1 MVKNFE
7 HNKKEIKKGLYLVPT
22 PIGNLG
28 DITYRAVE
36 ILKNVSLV
44 AAEDTRHSKKLF
56 NHYLIKTPLLSYFE
70 HNRNLRIPRLLDHLN
85 KGDNIAYASV
95 PLGAYSQQRI
105 IPSKIAVR
113 VPEGISHKQAATLM
127 TKGLT
132 TNYLICKTYN
142 LKAGE
147 TVLFHAAAG
156 GVGQIFAQWANSIG
170 AKVIG
175 TVGSDEKIKIA
186 EENGYAHVINYTK
199 DNFAKKVM
207 EITNNEG
214 VPAVFDGVGKN
225 TFQGSLAC
233 LKTRGMMISFG
244 NASGPLDPVNVPKDI
259 QPKGLYLTRPSI
271 GQYFTNRKEL
281 QAGADA
287 VFEKVKFGKIKIK
300 IFKEYSLVDAGQA
313 HKDLESRKLTG
324 PAILVP

>member
-1 MVKNFE
+1 MPKSIIIKKNGGPE
-7 HNKKEIKKGLYLVPT
+7 VLELQDVNVGSPGPDEIKVTNHAIGLNYIDTYHRSGLYPLPL
-22 PIGNLG
+22 PSGIGLEAAG
-28 DITYRAVE
+28 KIDEVGS
-36 ILKNVSLV
+36 NVK
-44 AAEDTRHSKKLF
+44 EF
-56 NHYLIKTPLLSYFE
+56 
-70 HNRNLRIPRLLDHLN
+70 N
-85 KGDNIAYASV
+85 KGDNIAYAAMPIGSY
-95 PLGAYSQQRI
+95 AHQRI
-105 IPSKIAVR
+105 IPAKIAIK
-113 VPEGISHKQAATLM
+113 VPDGISFQQAATLI

-132 TNYLICKTYN
+132 VNYLITKTYN

-156 GVGQIFAQWANSIG
+156 GVGQIFSQWANSIG

-186 EENGYAHVINYTK
+186 EENGYEHVINYTK
-199 DNFAKKVM
+199 EDFSKKVM
-207 EITNNEG
+207 EITRNEG

-225 TFQGSLAC
+225 TFKGSLTC

-271 GQYFTNRKEL
+271 AQYFTNRKEL
-281 QAGADA
+281 QTGADE

-300 IFKEYSLVDAGQA
+300 IFKEYKLAEAKKA
-313 HKDLESRKLTG
+313 HEDLEARKFTG
-324 PAILVP
+324 PAILIP

>member
-1 MVKNFE
+1 MPKSIIIKKNGGPE
-7 HNKKEIKKGLYLVPT
+7 VLELQDVNVGSPGPDEIKVTNHAIGLNYIDTYHRSGLYPLPL
-22 PIGNLG
+22 PSGIGLEAAG
-28 DITYRAVE
+28 KIDEVGS
-36 ILKNVSLV
+36 NVK
-44 AAEDTRHSKKLF
+44 EF
-56 NHYLIKTPLLSYFE
+56 
-70 HNRNLRIPRLLDHLN
+70 N
-85 KGDNIAYASV
+85 KGDNIAYAAMPIGSY
-95 PLGAYSQQRI
+95 AQQRI
-105 IPSKIAVR
+105 IPSKIAIK
-113 VPEGISHKQAATLM
+113 VPDGISFQQAATLI

-132 TNYLICKTYN
+132 VNYLITKTYN

-186 EENGYAHVINYTK
+186 KENGYEHVINYTK
-199 DNFAKKVM
+199 EDFTKKVM
-207 EITNNEG
+207 EITKNEG

-225 TFQGSLAC
+225 TFRGSLAC

-244 NASGPLDPVNVPKDI
+244 NASGPLEPVNVPKDI

-271 GQYFTNRKEL
+271 AQYFTNRKEL
-281 QAGADA
+281 QTGADE

-300 IFKEYSLVDAGQA
+300 ISKEYKLAEAKKA
-313 HKDLESRKLTG
+313 HEDLEARKLTG
-324 PAILVP
+324 PAILIP

>member
-1 MVKNFE
+1 MPKAIIIKKNGGPE
-7 HNKKEIKKGLYLVPT
+7 VLELQEVNIDSPGPDEIKVTNHAIGLNYIDTYHRSGLYPLSLPSG
-22 PIGNLG
+22 IGLEAAGKIDEIGSN
-28 DITYRAVE
+28 ITE
-36 ILKNVSLV
+36 
-44 AAEDTRHSKKLF
+44 F
-56 NHYLIKTPLLSYFE
+56 
-70 HNRNLRIPRLLDHLN
+70 N
-85 KGDNIAYASV
+85 KGDNIAYASI

-105 IPSKIAVR
+105 IPAKIAVK
-113 VPEGISHKQAATLM
+113 VPDGISHKQAATLM
-127 TKGLT
+127 TQGLT
-132 TNYLICKTYN
+132 VNYLICKTYI
-142 LKAGE
+142 LKAGV

-199 DNFAKKVM
+199 DDFAKKVM
-207 EITNNEG
+207 EITSNKG

-225 TFQGSLAC
+225 TFKGSLAC
-233 LKTRGMMISFG
+233 LKTRGMMVSFG
-244 NASGPLDPVNVPKDI
+244 NASGPLDSINVPKDI

-287 VFEKVKFGKIKIK
+287 VFEKVKYGKIKIK
-300 IFKEYSLVDAGQA
+300 ISKEYNLIDAKQA
-313 HKDLESRKLTG
+313 HEDLEARKLTG
-324 PAILVP
+324 PAILIP

>member
-1 MVKNFE
+1 MPKSIIIKKNGGPE
-7 HNKKEIKKGLYLVPT
+7 VLELQDVNVGSPGPEEIKVTNHAIGLNYIDTYHRSGLYPLPL
-22 PIGNLG
+22 PSGIGLEAAG
-28 DITYRAVE
+28 KIDEVGS
-36 ILKNVSLV
+36 NVK
-44 AAEDTRHSKKLF
+44 EF
-56 NHYLIKTPLLSYFE
+56 
-70 HNRNLRIPRLLDHLN
+70 N
-85 KGDNIAYASV
+85 KGDNIAYAAMPIGSY
-95 PLGAYSQQRI
+95 AQQRI
-105 IPSKIAVR
+105 IPSKIAIK
-113 VPEGISHKQAATLM
+113 VPDGISFQQAATLI

-132 TNYLICKTYN
+132 VNYLITKTYK

-186 EENGYAHVINYTK
+186 KENGYEHVINYTK
-199 DNFAKKVM
+199 EDFSKKVM
-207 EITNNEG
+207 EITKNEG

-225 TFQGSLAC
+225 TFKGSLAC

-244 NASGPLDPVNVPKDI
+244 NASGPLEPVNVPKDI

-271 GQYFTNRKEL
+271 AQYFTNRKEL
-281 QAGADA
+281 QTGADE

-300 IFKEYSLVDAGQA
+300 ISKEYKLAEAKKA
-313 HKDLESRKLTG
+313 HEDLEARKLTG
-324 PAILVP
+324 PAILIP

>member
-1 MVKNFE
+1 MSKSIIVKKNGGPE
-7 HNKKEIKKGLYLVPT
+7 VLELQEVDVGNPGPDEIKVTNYAIGLNYIDTYHRSGLYPLKLPSG
-22 PIGNLG
+22 IGLEAAG
-28 DITYRAVE
+28 KIDE
-36 ILKNVSLV
+36 IGSNVT
-44 AAEDTRHSKKLF
+44 EF
-56 NHYLIKTPLLSYFE
+56 
-70 HNRNLRIPRLLDHLN
+70 N
-85 KGDNIAYASV
+85 KGDNIAYASI
-95 PLGAYSQQRI
+95 PLGAYSQKRI
-105 IPSKIAVR
+105 IPAKIAVK
-113 VPEGISHKQAATLM
+113 VPDGISHKLAATLM

-132 TNYLICKTYN
+132 TNYLICKTYV

-199 DNFAKKVM
+199 DDFAKKVM

-225 TFQGSLAC
+225 TFKGSLAC
-233 LKTRGMMISFG
+233 LKTRGVMVSFG

-281 QAGADA
+281 QAGANA
-287 VFEKVKFGKIKIK
+287 VFEKVKFGKIKIR
-300 IFKEYSLVDAGQA
+300 IFKEYSLIDAKKA
-313 HKDLESRKLTG
+313 HEDLEARKLTG
-324 PAILVP
+324 PAILIP

>member
-1 MVKNFE
+1 MPKSIIIKKNGGPE
-7 HNKKEIKKGLYLVPT
+7 VLELQEVNVGSPGPDEIKVTNRAIGLNYIDTYHRSGLYPLPL
-22 PIGNLG
+22 PSGIGLEAAG
-28 DITYRAVE
+28 KIDEVGS
-36 ILKNVSLV
+36 NVK
-44 AAEDTRHSKKLF
+44 EF
-56 NHYLIKTPLLSYFE
+56 
-70 HNRNLRIPRLLDHLN
+70 N
-85 KGDNIAYASV
+85 KGDNIAYAAMPIGSY
-95 PLGAYSQQRI
+95 AQQRI
-105 IPSKIAVR
+105 IPSKIAIK
-113 VPEGISHKQAATLM
+113 VPDGISFQQAATLI

-132 TNYLICKTYN
+132 VNYLITKTYN

-186 EENGYAHVINYTK
+186 KENGYEHVINYTK
-199 DNFAKKVM
+199 EDFTKKVM
-207 EITNNEG
+207 EITRNEG

-225 TFQGSLAC
+225 TFKGSLAC
-233 LKTRGMMISFG
+233 LKTKGMMISFG

-271 GQYFTNRKEL
+271 AQYFTNSKEL
-281 QAGADA
+281 QTGADE

-300 IFKEYSLVDAGQA
+300 ISKEYKLAEAKKA
-313 HKDLESRKLTG
+313 HEDLEARKLTG
-324 PAILVP
+324 PAILIP

>member
-1 MVKNFE
+1 MPKSIIIKKNGGPE
-7 HNKKEIKKGLYLVPT
+7 VLELQEVNVGSPGPDEIKVTNYAIGLNYIDTYHRSGLYPLKLPSG
-22 PIGNLG
+22 IGLEAAGKIEEVGSN
-28 DITYRAVE
+28 ITE
-36 ILKNVSLV
+36 
-44 AAEDTRHSKKLF
+44 F
-56 NHYLIKTPLLSYFE
+56 
-70 HNRNLRIPRLLDHLN
+70 N

-105 IPSKIAVR
+105 IPAKIAVK
-113 VPEGISHKQAATLM
+113 VPDGISHKQAATLM

-132 TNYLICKTYN
+132 TNYLICKTYI

-186 EENGYAHVINYTK
+186 EDNGYAHVINYTK
-199 DNFAKKVM
+199 ENFAEKVM

-225 TFQGSLAC
+225 TFKGSLAC
-233 LKTRGMMISFG
+233 LKTRGVMVSFG
-244 NASGPLDPVNVPKDI
+244 NASGPLDPVNIPKDI

-281 QAGADA
+281 QAGADE
-287 VFEKVKFGKIKIK
+287 VFKKVKFGKIKIK
-300 IFKEYSLVDAGQA
+300 ISREYNLIDAKKA
-313 HKDLESRKLTG
+313 HEDLEARKLTG
-324 PAILVP
+324 PAILIP